1 MRSNLRPALGCSAF
15 ALIAGLSLFGFV
27 PATAVAAEEAKTPS
41 AADAIDAEA
50 LAKSVTIYR
59 DAWGVPHIDGPTD
72 EAVCFGFAYCQAQD
86 YFWQLEDS
94 YILGL
99 GRYAEVYGSS
109 GLKGDI
115 LNRAFEVP
123 QRAQADYET
132 FDPKMKRICA
142 AFTAGINYYL
152 AKHPETKPRLITHFE
167 PWHML
172 AMGRGIVL
180 TWHWGGTGAPND
192 RVSNAVAEIEATK
205 GSNAWA
211 IAPSR
216 TKSGNAMLFINPHQ
230 PYYGFG
236 QFYEAHL
243 RSGEGWDFTGG
254 TFFGSPLPTL
264 GHNEHLGW
272 AFTVNEPDL
281 GDNWRETFDDPAH
294 PLNYRHGDG
303 YKTAVEWKD
312 SIKIRNRDGSFDEK
326 EYTFRKTHHGPIV
339 EKLND
344 KEYRSANIGKFND
357 ALLSRQNLQMVRA
370 KNLDEFRAAM
380 GMLDFHI
387 FNTVYADKAGN
398 IYYLYNGIVPKRD
411 PALDW
416 SHMLDGSDP
425 RSDWQ
430 GVHPIEDLPQV
441 LNPLSGFIQ
450 SCNQSPFTVTDDG
463 APAMQDF
470 PNYMVK
476 EKHDDKRRAKVSRM
490 LLRDVHDL
498 TFDKLHEMAFDTT
511 VYWALTEIPQY
522 KVAFERL
529 QKTDPELAAKVQPY
543 FEHLLDW
550 DARCSHDST
559 QATLCLNWYKQLYG
573 NEGFTSERMEQKF
586 IGNDAEKF
594 RALITAADSIQKLYG
609 DWKTPY
615 GKVHRMQRHADVAD
629 FFKIPFSDKEDS
641 LPSDGMHGPL
651 GIVYNMYFTPIV
663 PLIGR
668 TKLRYGVVGN
678 SYMSVVEFG
687 DRVEGRSVLQYGI
700 SSDPKSPHFMDQ
712 AKLMSEKRMKP
723 QLYYW
728 DDVKAGAKQVYHPG
742 EEVVSAQA
750 STGG

>member
-1 MRSNLRPALGCSAF
+1 MRSIRYCTLVFLTPALLAAVVVF
-15 ALIAGLSLFGFV
+15 H
-27 PATAVAAEEAKTPS
+27 PATSPVSAAEEARAPS
-41 AADAIDAEA
+41 GSELVDAEA

-59 DAWGVPHIDGPTD
+59 DEWGVPHIDGPTD
-72 EAVCFGFAYCQAQD
+72 ESVCFGFAYCQAQD

-99 GRYAEVYGSS
+99 GRYAEVHGNA
-109 GLKGDI
+109 GLKGDV

-123 QRAQADYET
+123 ARSQADFEKL
-132 FDPKMKRICA
+132 DPKMQRVCA

-167 PWHML
+167 PWHTL
-172 AMGRGIVL
+172 AMGRGVVL
-180 TWHWGGTGAPND
+180 TWHYNNTGAPSD
-192 RVSNAVAEIEATK
+192 KIAGALEGIEDTK

-230 PYYGFG
+230 PYYGYG
-236 QFYEAHL
+236 QFYEGHL
-243 RSGEGWDFTGG
+243 RSGEGWNFTGG

-264 GHNEHLGW
+264 GHNEHVGW
-272 AFTVNEPDL
+272 AFTVNQPDL
-281 GDNWRETFDDPAH
+281 GDNWRETFDDPQN

-303 YKTAVEWKD
+303 YKTATEWKD
-312 SIKIRNRDGSFDEK
+312 TIKVLHRDGSFEEK

-339 EKLND
+339 EKLSD
-344 KEYRSANIGKFND
+344 TEYRSANIGKFYD
-357 ALLSRQNLQMVRA
+357 ALVSRQNLEMVRA
-370 KNLDEFRAAM
+370 KNLDEFRSAM
-380 GMLDFHI
+380 SMLDFHI

-398 IYYLYNGIVPKRD
+398 IFYLYNGIVPKRNPD
-411 PALDW
+411 LDW
-416 SHMLDGSDP
+416 DGMLDGSDP
-425 RSDWQ
+425 RSDWL
-430 GVHPIEDLPQV
+430 GYHTIDDLPQA
-441 LNPLSGFIQ
+441 LNPISGFLQ

-470 PNYMVK
+470 PSYMVR

-490 LLRDVHDL
+490 LLRDMDDL
-498 TFDKLHEMAFDTT
+498 TFEQLHDAAFDTT
-511 VYWALTEIPQY
+511 VYWALTEIPRFQQAHE
-522 KVAFERL
+522 KL
-529 QKTDPELAAKVQPY
+529 KQTDPELAAKCQPY
-543 FEHLLDW
+543 LDHLLDW
-550 DARCSHDST
+550 DAKCSHEST

-573 NEGFTSERMEQKF
+573 DEGFRSETLDPKF
-586 IGNDAEKF
+586 IGDDAEKF
-594 RALITAADSIQKLYG
+594 RALITAAESIQKLYG

-629 FFKIPFSDKEDS
+629 FFKIPFSDKEES

-651 GIVYNMYFTPIV
+651 GIVYNMYFTPVV
-663 PLIGR
+663 PLVGR

-687 DRVEGRSVLQYGI
+687 DKIEGRSVLQYGI
-700 SSDPKSPHFMDQ
+700 SGDPKSPHFMDQ
-712 AKLMSEKRMKP
+712 ARLMSQKQMKP
-723 QLYYW
+723 QLFYW
-728 DDVKAGAKQVYHPG
+728 DDVVAGAKQVYHPG
-742 EEVVSAQA
+742 EEVVAAQA